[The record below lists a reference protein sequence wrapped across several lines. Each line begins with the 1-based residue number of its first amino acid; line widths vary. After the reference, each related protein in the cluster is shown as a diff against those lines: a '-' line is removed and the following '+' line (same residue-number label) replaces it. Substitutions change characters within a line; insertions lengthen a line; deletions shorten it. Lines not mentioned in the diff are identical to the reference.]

1 MSYDLLGLSNDPLLS
16 RNDVFLKTF
25 NIVHMLYV
33 CKAIY
38 VKKREML
45 AQENKDI
52 VQLSHKA
59 TNIIRPLSLT

>member
-1 MSYDLLGLSNDPLLS
+1 MSYDLLGHSNDPLLS
-16 RNDVFLKTF
+16 RKTCIF
-25 NIVHMLYV
+25 VQIYIVHMLYV